1 MPAIPYRESSATA
14 YNFESRIFPLDL
26 GQSDNDHFM
35 MININVP
42 STVDNINTPASSFT
56 DITTPM
62 GERSKMDRLR
72 FGGDVPNWQYQGNR
86 ILPGVK
92 IDGAPAVGG
101 DPGNRAFVALPRR
114 TVRIRESIALHMPS
128 PLVFNTQNRYEE
140 VSLTALAG
148 KLGAAALSVVGG
160 GFGAL
165 GNAKA
170 GVAIGGALGKIAGVA
185 GNIAGAGAKLLQ
197 RPINPAVEVLFA
209 TTELRQFTFEVL
221 MAPRNEKESEAIK
234 EIIYALRFHSAPEVS
249 GVTVDN
255 IPVLGR
261 VSGLFWIPPAE
272 FDISFWHRGKSQNNH
287 ILGINTCVMERI
299 EVDYSPSG
307 IYSTF
312 HNGHPVAVRLS
323 MGFRELEPIHKQRIR
338 QGM

>member
-1 MPAIPYRESSATA
+1 MPAIPYRDDTKTT
-14 YNFESRIFPLDL
+14 YDFKTRTFPLDL

-42 STVDNINTPASSFT
+42 STIDNINTPASSFT
-56 DITTPM
+56 DITTPI
-62 GERSKMDRLR
+62 GTRSKMDRLR
-72 FGGDVPNWQYQGNR
+72 FPRGIPNLPIANQDV
-86 ILPGVK
+86 
-92 IDGAPAVGG
+92 AVVNG

-148 KLGAAALSVVGG
+148 KLGAAALSFGG
-160 GFGAL
+160 GAL
-165 GNAKA
+165 GAINNAKA
-170 GVAIGGALGKIAGVA
+170 GAALGGALGKIAGVA
-185 GNIAGAGAKLLQ
+185 GNIVGAGAKLLQ

-249 GVTVDN
+249 GAID
-255 IPVLGR
+255 IPVIGSI
-261 VSGLFWIPPAE
+261 SGLFWIPPAE
-272 FDISFWHRGKSQNNH
+272 FDISFWHKGEENNH
-287 ILGINTCVMERI
+287 ILAINTCVMERI